1 MKFMIPGVI
10 QHHQNLIRLFLGSH
24 ACILQVL
31 TLEQIQQLSGPVSQ
45 QLLAGHRLK
54 PKVFESLEERRKAIQ
69 GAVSQT
75 SCDQTLLS
83 IS

>member
-1 MKFMIPGVI
+1 
-10 QHHQNLIRLFLGSH
+10 
-24 ACILQVL
+24 VL
-31 TLEQIQQLSGPVSQ
+31 TLEQIQQLSGPVAQ
-45 QLLAGHRLK
+45 QLLSGHRLK

-75 SCDQTLLS
+75 SCDHMLLS